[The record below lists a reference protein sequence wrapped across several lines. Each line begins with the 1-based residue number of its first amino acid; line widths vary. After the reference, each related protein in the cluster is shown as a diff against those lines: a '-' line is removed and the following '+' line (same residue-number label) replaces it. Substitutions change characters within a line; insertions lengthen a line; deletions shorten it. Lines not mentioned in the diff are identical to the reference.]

1 MLYSPESIR
10 CWPSVDGIEN
20 VPIGFAR
27 REDMMNVLRSGIC
40 AISCVL
46 LSHHPAFAAG
56 RSCESLRSQALPNT
70 TVSLAESVA
79 AGSFVPP
86 AVAGG
91 RGASQGE
98 PFRNLPAF
106 CRVAATLK
114 PTSDSDIKM
123 EVWLPASGWNGKF
136 QAVGNGGWG
145 GVISYAA
152 MGEALRRGYAT
163 SSTDTGHVGGS
174 GSFALGHPEKLIDY
188 AYRSEHEMTV
198 KAKKI
203 IAAYFGDGPK
213 RSYWN
218 GCSAGGR
225 QGLKEAQRYPEDFD
239 GIIAGA
245 PAADWTGRATGSMRV
260 AHAVHKDEASY
271 IPSTLF
277 PIVHNAALEACDA
290 LDGVKDGVL
299 EDPARCTFDPKV
311 LTCKGADHSACL
323 TAPQVEA
330 VRTIYSA
337 AINPETKREI
347 TGLAPGSELG
357 WATWGG
363 PQPLGIA
370 FDHFKYVVFK
380 DPNWD
385 YRTFNADRDI
395 AAAERIDRNTI
406 NALDPNLQRFFD
418 RGGKLLQY
426 HGWSD
431 PQISPGN
438 STQYYQ
444 RVAERIGGHDRV
456 QRSYRLF
463 MVPGMA
469 HCGGGEGPNSFDMV
483 GALEQWVEKGQA
495 PDRIVASR
503 RREATI
509 DRTRPLC
516 PYPQVATFKGTG
528 STDDAASFV
537 CSLSGGQTESRQPRP
552 RH

>member
-1 MLYSPESIR
+1 MK
-10 CWPSVDGIEN
+10 
-20 VPIGFAR
+20 
-27 REDMMNVLRSGIC
+27 VLRAGFW
-40 AISCVL
+40 AVL
-46 LSHHPAFAAG
+46 FAVLGHQPAFGAG
-56 RSCESLRSQALPNT
+56 RSCESLSSQALPDT
-70 TVSLAESVA
+70 TISLAQSVA
-79 AGSFVPP
+79 AGSFVTP
-86 AVAGG
+86 ATQGG
-91 RGASQGE
+91 RGAAQSE

-106 CRVAATLK
+106 CRVSATLK
-114 PTSDSDIKM
+114 PTSDSDIKI

-136 QAVGNGGWG
+136 LAVGNGGWG
-145 GVISYAA
+145 GSISYPA
-152 MGEALRRGYAT
+152 MGEALGRGYAT
-163 SSTDTGHVGGS
+163 SSTDTGHTGGS

-188 AYRSEHEMTV
+188 AYRSEHEMTL
-198 KAKKI
+198 KAKAI
-203 IAAYFGDGPK
+203 IAAYYGDGPK

-218 GCSAGGR
+218 GCSAGGK
-225 QGLKEAQRYPEDFD
+225 QALKEAQRYPEDFD

-245 PAADWTGRATGSMRV
+245 PAADWTGRASASLRV
-260 AHAVHKDEASY
+260 AQAVHKDEASY
-271 IPSTLF
+271 IPPAKFSL
-277 PIVHNAALEACDA
+277 VHNAVLEACDGI
-290 LDGVKDGVL
+290 DGVKDGVI

-311 LTCKGADHSACL
+311 LECKGADLSACL
-323 TAPQVEA
+323 TPPQVEA
-330 VRTIYSA
+330 ARTIYSA
-337 AINPETKREI
+337 SINPETNREI

-363 PQPLGIA
+363 PQPLAIS

-380 DPNWD
+380 DANWD
-385 YRTFNADRDI
+385 YRTFNPQHDFAV
-395 AAAERIDRNTI
+395 AEQTDGNTI
-406 NALDPNLQRFFD
+406 NALDPNLEPFFD

-438 STQYYQ
+438 SVQYYK
-444 RVAERIGGHDRV
+444 RVADRV
-456 QRSYRLF
+456 GGPDTIQRSYRLF

-503 RREATI
+503 MRDGAI

-537 CSLSGGQTESRQPRP
+537 CRVTGGQTGSQPP
-552 RH
+552 RARR

>member
-1 MLYSPESIR
+1 MHASP
-10 CWPSVDGIEN
+10 
-20 VPIGFAR
+20 AR
-27 REDMMNVLRSGIC
+27 GTCQSDLHGEKEMMNVLRSGFC
-40 AISCVL
+40 AISVVL
-46 LSHHPAFAAG
+46 LAHHPAFAAG
-56 RSCESLRSQALPNT
+56 RSCESLTAQALPNT
-70 TVSLAESVA
+70 TISLAESVS
-79 AGSFVPP
+79 AGSFVMPRPP
-86 AVAGG
+86 GG
-91 RGASQGE
+91 GGAAQGD
-98 PFRNLPAF
+98 PFKNLPAF

-114 PTSDSDIKM
+114 PTSDSDIKI
-123 EVWLPASGWNGKF
+123 EVWMPASDWNGKF
-136 QAVGNGGWG
+136 LAVGNGGWA

-188 AYRSEHEMTV
+188 AYRSEHEMTL
-198 KAKKI
+198 KAKAI
-203 IAAYFGDGPK
+203 IAAYFGDAPK

-218 GCSAGGR
+218 GCSVGGR

-245 PAADWTGRATGSMRV
+245 PAADWTGRASASVRV
-260 AHAVHKDEASY
+260 AQAVHKDEASY
-271 IPSTLF
+271 IPATLY
-277 PIVHNAALEACDA
+277 PIVHNAVLAACDA
-290 LDGVKDGVL
+290 LDGVKDGVI
-299 EDPARCTFDPKV
+299 EDPQRCAFDPKV
-311 LTCKGADHSACL
+311 LECKGADHSACL

-337 AINPETKREI
+337 ATNQETKREI
-347 TGLAPGSELG
+347 TGLMPGSELG

-363 PQPLGIA
+363 PQPLGIS

-380 DPNWD
+380 DANWD
-385 YRTFNADRDI
+385 YRTFNAERDI
-395 AAAERIDRNTI
+395 AAAERIDGNTI
-406 NALDPNLQRFFD
+406 NALETNLQTFFD

-444 RVAERIGGHDRV
+444 RVAEKVGGLDKV

-469 HCGGGEGPNSFDMV
+469 HCGGGDGPNSFDMV

-495 PDRIVASR
+495 PERIVASR
-503 RREATI
+503 RRDGTI

-516 PYPQVATFKGTG
+516 PYPQVATFKGTE
-528 STDDAASFV
+528 STDEAASFV
-537 CSLSGGQTESRQPRP
+537 CSVRGRQTESRPPQRA